1 MDTILITRPGELTE
15 AVKVLRKGGLVAVP
29 TETVY
34 GLCADG
40 LNEQAVADLY
50 EVKGRPEVKPLS
62 LMVAGSDDMEK
73 YARDIPPAAYTL
85 AELYWPGP
93 LTIVLKAR
101 DLVPSIVRAGGAT
114 VGLRCPDHPLTLA
127 LLCVAGLPLA
137 GPSANPSGQPS
148 PRTAETVLGYF
159 DGKIDAVIDGGAC
172 GIGRESTI
180 IDLSAAP
187 YRILREGALSREEI
201 GDVLFNS
208 VKLIGLTGGTGTGKT
223 TVLQALE
230 ARGMLGLD
238 CDEIYH
244 ELLENCEPMLSEIR
258 SLFPSAFAGDV
269 LDRKALGRIVFSDPE
284 ALQTLNAVSHRYV
297 KLEVRR
303 RVEEYAW
310 RGGRTAV
317 IDAVALIESGLGDW
331 CAMTVGVIAPKEVR
345 LARIM
350 VREGIGEEY
359 ARSRI
364 AAQHEDAWYREHCGA
379 VIENGGTL
387 EELNEKLSALFA

>member
-1 MDTILITRPGELTE
+1 METINITRASELSE
-15 AVKVLRKGGLVAVP
+15 AVKALRRGGLVAVP

-62 LMVAGSDDMEK
+62 LMVAGRDEMEK

-85 AELYWPGP
+85 AELFWPGP
-93 LTIVLKAR
+93 LTIVLKSR
-101 DLVPSIVRAGGAT
+101 DVVPSIVRAGGAT

-127 LLCVAGLPLA
+127 LLCVVGLPLA

-148 PRTAETVLGYF
+148 PKTARDVLDYF
-159 DGKIDAVIDGGAC
+159 DGKIDAVVDGGAC

-180 IDLSAAP
+180 IDLTVTP

-201 GDVLFNS
+201 GDALFNG

-244 ELLENCEPMLSEIR
+244 ELLESSTDMLNELR
-258 SLFPSAFAGDV
+258 GLFPTVFSGDK
-269 LDRKALGRIVFSDPE
+269 LDRKALGRIVFNDPE
-284 ALQTLNAVSHRYV
+284 ALNTLNTVSHRYV
-297 KLEVRR
+297 RQEVRR
-303 RVEEYAW
+303 RIEEYAW
-310 RGGRTAV
+310 RGGQRAV
-317 IDAVALIESGLGDW
+317 IDAIALFESGLSDW
-331 CAMTVGVIAPKEVR
+331 CETVVGVVAPEEVR
-345 LARIM
+345 MRRIM
-350 VREGIGEEY
+350 AREGISEEY
-359 ARSRI
+359 ARTRI
-364 AAQHEDAWYREHCGA
+364 QAQHGDEWFRERCGA
-379 VIENGGTL
+379 VIDNGGTL
-387 EELNEKLSALFA
+387 EELQAQVETLFG

>member
-1 MDTILITRPGELTE
+1 METKLITRPGDLTE
-15 AVKVLRKGGLVAVP
+15 AVKALRRGGLVAVP

-62 LMVAGSDDMEK
+62 LMVAGRDEMGK

-93 LTIVLKAR
+93 LTIVLQAR
-101 DLVPSIVRAGGAT
+101 DVVPSIVRAGGAT

-127 LLCVAGLPLA
+127 LLCVVGLPLA

-148 PRTAETVLGYF
+148 PKTAQDVLGYF
-159 DGKIDAVIDGGAC
+159 DGKIDAVVDGGEC

-180 IDLSAAP
+180 IDLTSTP
-187 YRILREGALSREEI
+187 YRILREGALSRSEI
-201 GDVLFNS
+201 GDTLFNG

-244 ELLENCEPMLSEIR
+244 ELLENNGDMLAELR
-258 SLFPSAFAGDV
+258 DLFPSVFTGDT
-269 LDRKALGRIVFSDPE
+269 LDRKALGRIVFNDPE
-284 ALQTLNAVSHRYV
+284 ALKTLNTVSHRYV
-297 KLEVRR
+297 RQEVRR
-303 RVEEYAW
+303 RIEEFAW
-310 RGGRTAV
+310 QGGQTAV
-317 IDAVALIESGLGDW
+317 IDAIALIESGLSAW
-331 CAMTVGVIAPKEVR
+331 CETVVGVIAPEEVR
-345 LARIM
+345 KTRIM
-350 VREGIGEEY
+350 AREGLTEEY
-359 ARSRI
+359 ARTRI
-364 AAQHEDAWYREHCGA
+364 AAQHGDEWFREHCDA
-379 VIENGGTL
+379 VIDNGGTL
-387 EELNEKLSALFA
+387 EELQSQIDALFG

>member
-1 MDTILITRPGELTE
+1 METINITRASELSE
-15 AVKVLRKGGLVAVP
+15 AVKALRRGGLVAVP

-62 LMVAGSDDMEK
+62 LMVAGRDEMEK

-93 LTIVLKAR
+93 LTIVLESR
-101 DLVPSIVRAGGAT
+101 DVVPSIVRAGGAT

-127 LLCVAGLPLA
+127 LLCVVGLPLA

-148 PRTAETVLGYF
+148 PKTARDVLGYF
-159 DGKIDAVIDGGAC
+159 DGKIDAVVDGGAC

-180 IDLSAAP
+180 IDLTSTP

-201 GDVLFNS
+201 GDALFNG

-223 TVLQALE
+223 TVLRALE

-244 ELLENCEPMLSEIR
+244 ELLESSTDMLNELR
-258 SLFPSAFAGDV
+258 GLFPTAFSGDK
-269 LDRKALGRIVFSDPE
+269 LDRKALGLIVFNDPE
-284 ALQTLNAVSHRYV
+284 ALNTLNTVSHRYV
-297 KLEVRR
+297 RQEVRR
-303 RVEEYAW
+303 RIEEYAW
-310 RGGRTAV
+310 RGGQRAV
-317 IDAVALIESGLGDW
+317 IDAIALFESGLSDW
-331 CAMTVGVIAPKEVR
+331 CEPVVGVVAPEEVR
-345 LARIM
+345 MRRIM
-350 VREGIGEEY
+350 SREGISEEY
-359 ARSRI
+359 ALTRI
-364 AAQHEDAWYREHCGA
+364 QAQHGDEWFRERCGA
-379 VIENGGTL
+379 VIDNGGTL
-387 EELNEKLSALFA
+387 EELQAQVETLFG